1 MPTEVMSISDARLWK
16 ARVATAANSLRVVLH
31 EGFEQQVWIPLGFAS
46 WSECLRSIA
55 EEFGLTER
63 RLWQLHSANTL
74 EAELN
79 PGSVGAL
86 PERHL
91 RAISAFDPDLRP
103 TIVRV
108 AEAFSRATGKPVT
121 AGMLTRAG
129 EVIEEAATTGHVD
142 TGSGESTPLVAALQ
156 AAEFEATQRQRQR
169 IQEHFENHD
178 SQGRIVDRRKAFFAF
193 VAKQPCLRCG
203 VFGVEVAH
211 VRLLVS
217 RKTGDVLPRRSGPA
231 HVTVVPLCPDCHR
244 HSPDSIHNVG
254 EAAFSDSLG
263 RGDGY
268 LLRAAATLIVAFFVE
283 GERQ

>member
-1 MPTEVMSISDARLWK
+1 
-16 ARVATAANSLRVVLH
+16 
-31 EGFEQQVWIPLGFAS
+31 
-46 WSECLRSIA
+46 
-55 EEFGLTER
+55 
-63 RLWQLHSANTL
+63 
-74 EAELN
+74 
-79 PGSVGAL
+79 
-86 PERHL
+86 
-91 RAISAFDPDLRP
+91 LRP

-178 SQGRIVDRRKAFFAF
+178 SQGRIVDRRKAFFDF
-193 VAKQPCLRCG
+193 VARFPCLRCG

-211 VRLLVS
+211 IQGILS
-217 RKTGDVLPRRSGPA
+217 RKTGLVLPRRKGA
-231 HVTVVPLCPDCHR
+231 AAVGVVPLCTECHR
-244 HSPDSIHNVG
+244 TAADSIHNVG
-254 EAAFSDSLG
+254 EEAFSDALG
-263 RGDGY
+263 RGRDY
-268 LLRAAATLIVAFFVE
+268 LFRFAASLIVWFFVE

>member
-1 MPTEVMSISDARLWK
+1 MTEIVTVMNARQAEDWK
-16 ARVATAANSLRVVLH
+16 VRVGVAASNLRSVLH
-31 EGFEQQVWIPLGFAS
+31 QGFRGQVWIPLGFAS

-79 PGSVGAL
+79 PGSVGEL

-91 RAISAFDPDLRP
+91 RAVAAFDPDLRP

-142 TGSGESTPLVAALQ
+142 TGSGESTPLVAAMH

-178 SQGRIVDRRKAFFAF
+178 SQGRIVDRRKAFFDF
-193 VAKQPCLRCG
+193 VARFPCLRCG

-211 VRLLVS
+211 IQGILS
-217 RKTGDVLPRRSGPA
+217 RKTGLVLPRRKGA
-231 HVTVVPLCPDCHR
+231 AAVGVVPLCAECHR
-244 HSPDSIHNVG
+244 TAADSIHNVG
-254 EAAFSDSLG
+254 EEAFSDALG
-263 RGDGY
+263 RG
-268 LLRAAATLIVAFFVE
+268 RE
-283 GERQ
+283 